1 MKETKGLRCGLD
13 PEIAFHVCIS
23 SLFVYLH
30 AFRVKRLLFKL
41 LFMLLFINS
50 NPNLLTFQPFYQQ
63 ISLLSNFFL
72 LKMSFMVLFTYL
84 KIILL

>member
-13 PEIAFHVCIS
+13 PGIAFHVCI
-23 SLFVYLH
+23 FFHFFFLH
-30 AFRVKRLLFKL
+30 AFRVKWLLFKL

-63 ISLLSNFFL
+63 ILPLGNFF
-72 LKMSFMVLFTYL
+72 Y
-84 KIILL
+84 

>member
-23 SLFVYLH
+23 SLFFLH
-30 AFRVKRLLFKL
+30 AFRVKWLEFKL

-50 NPNLLTFQPFYQQ
+50 NPNLLAFQPFYQQ

-72 LKMSFMVLFTYL
+72 LKIGLMVLFTYL